1 MLARSGELKHS
12 ICITTLNDARTLEAS
27 LTSLFSQI
35 DADDTE
41 VVVVDSESTDG
52 STEILRR
59 YEARGNLRL
68 IVRRCS
74 VGMGRQLA
82 FLNSKGDYILAYFD
96 TDDVFRQNLREILRR
111 YHAEMEGM
119 TVKGRDFL
127 VIPREAVSKA
137 GGWPDT
143 HTAEDLRFLWQ
154 LRSVGIRVV
163 ETDWSVRA
171 KSRSKS
177 FRGPFRVLESSRR
190 IWDMT
195 AIGMR
200 PWKMNRKWRM
210 VWLFILAVRRVTP
223 RTGLPGSGMVNGVLS
238 LEAARETP

>member
-1 MLARSGELKHS
+1 LKHS
-12 ICITTLNDARTLEAS
+12 ICITTLNDSRTLDAS
-27 LTSLFSQI
+27 LSSLFSQI
-35 DADDTE
+35 DRAETE

-52 STEILRR
+52 STAILRK
-59 YEARGNLRL
+59 YEARGMLRL
-68 IVRRCS
+68 VVQRCS

-82 FLNSKGDYILAYFD
+82 FLNSKGDYILAYLD
-96 TDDVFRQNLREILRR
+96 TDDIFRQNLREILTQ
-111 YHAEMEGM
+111 YHAHMEGL

-127 VIPREAVSKA
+127 IIPREAVNRA

-154 LRSVGIRVV
+154 VRSAGIRVV

-171 KSRSKS
+171 RSQAKS
-177 FRGPFRVLESSRR
+177 FRGPFRVIESTRR

-195 AIGMR
+195 AIGLR

-210 VWLFILAVRRVTP
+210 VWLFILVVHRVTP
-223 RTGLPGSGMVNGVLS
+223 RAGLPGSGLVNTILS
-238 LEAARETP
+238 LEAARAPS

>member
-1 MLARSGELKHS
+1 MKHS
-12 ICITTLNDARTLEAS
+12 ICITTLNDAKTLNAS
-27 LTSLFSQI
+27 LSSLFSQI
-35 DADDTE
+35 DPEETE

-59 YEARGNLRL
+59 YEAKGMLRL

-96 TDDVFRQNLREILRR
+96 TDDVFRQNLREILSQ
-111 YHAEMEGM
+111 YHARMEGM

-127 VIPREAVSKA
+127 IIPRESVNRA

-143 HTAEDLRFLWQ
+143 HSAEDLRFLWQ
-154 LRSVGIRVV
+154 VKRAGIRVV
-163 ETDWSVRA
+163 ETDWGVRA
-171 KSRSKS
+171 KSKSKS

-195 AIGMR
+195 AIGLR

-210 VWLFILAVRRVTP
+210 VWLFILVVRRITP
-223 RTGLPGSGMVNGVLS
+223 RTGLPGEEVVNGILS
-238 LEAARETP
+238 LEAARARP